1 MDSSMEKSAFFA
13 ILCLAVDGPWISSDG
28 MSTLIISLF
37 KASEKAFVLERR
49 RLCF

>member
-1 MDSSMEKSAFFA
+1 MDSQAWKNLHNFA

-37 KASEKAFVLERR
+37 KASEKAFV
-49 RLCF
+49 